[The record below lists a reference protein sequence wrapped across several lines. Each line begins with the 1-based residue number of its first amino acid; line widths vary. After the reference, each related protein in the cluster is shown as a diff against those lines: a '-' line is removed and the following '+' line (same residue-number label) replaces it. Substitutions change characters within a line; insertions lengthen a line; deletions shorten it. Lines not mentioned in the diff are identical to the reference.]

1 MQDVNIDRLCRKPGG
16 LILHCMKKALS
27 QAPTAEEL
35 YALERRARQERAR
48 YLAGLLRALYD
59 QAISGLASGRAFSA
73 SASGQDF
80 SASTTAKVVRHA

>member
-48 YLAGLLRALYD
+48 YLAGLLRTLYD
-59 QAISGLASGRAFSA
+59 QAISGRA
-73 SASGQDF
+73 F